1 MDSDSDDASLEDEEA
16 VGGRSRDLLSSFYGK
31 MASDVAPPEEEED
44 EALDPID
51 REDFDAETRTK
62 FIGATDT
69 IRDMK
74 DNVGGMEGEMTSL
87 SAAMADIDATSAKVN
102 ASLADKRS
110 QIDKL
115 VRARRLLKR
124 LEFLFELPKKLAA
137 AIADGRHGEAVT
149 SFQAVDGV
157 LRKYAHVP
165 SLADIHAESAAIVAG
180 LRDALLE
187 ELARR
192 RRRARRRSRPRRAA
206 CSRASSCSATSART
220 RRHPRPPRSRRRPPR
235 RRAAD
240 GAGADGAATLE
251 GRVAAL
257 TAAFVGPYG
266 AGAAQLAKVAEL
278 TDARLAGVAPETPRR
293 AWTSRGPTSSPSP
306 PSAVAGDG
314 DPPAGRPE
322 IRDAP
327 RPFAGLAASAGAE
340 PPEPPAGAD
349 AAKGGAVAL
358 AALCRL
364 LGDAS
369 PGYGELAAALLAA
382 HVDLVHGDVSRR
394 YAQLERDARY
404 LHAVLPSHVPD
415 ADTRRAIELAVAD
428 FLQGASDRCL
438 D

>member
-31 MASDVAPPEEEED
+31 MASDTEPLPKLLERD
-44 EALDPID
+44 DALC
-51 REDFDAETRTK
+51 REVKSLSGDMQMLVYENYSK

-187 ELARR
+187 ELAR
-192 RRRARRRSRPRRAA
+192 PPAA
-206 CSRASSCSATSART
+206 GA
-220 RRHPRPPRSRRRPPR
+220 PPRVR
-235 RRAAD
+235 
-240 GAGADGAATLE
+240 GADRHAAAAVAAAVDAAATLE

-266 AGAAQLAKVAEL
+266 AGAASWP
-278 TDARLAGVAPETPRR
+278 G
-293 AWTSRGPTSSPSP
+293 SRS
-306 PSAVAGDG
+306 
-314 DPPAGRPE
+314 
-322 IRDAP
+322 
-327 RPFAGLAASAGAE
+327 
-340 PPEPPAGAD
+340 
-349 AAKGGAVAL
+349 
-358 AALCRL
+358 
-364 LGDAS
+364 
-369 PGYGELAAALLAA
+369 
-382 HVDLVHGDVSRR
+382 
-394 YAQLERDARY
+394 
-404 LHAVLPSHVPD
+404 
-415 ADTRRAIELAVAD
+415 
-428 FLQGASDRCL
+428 
-438 D
+438 